1 MGPILEKKYQ
11 ISYQKLK
18 IKKTESHL
26 LLQMFHSTQEGQECW
41 LKRGQIFKRQ
51 NPPLPLENLE
61 KDKPWLVSLNLF
73 YKSDVIFAI

>member
-26 LLQMFHSTQEGQECW
+26 LLQMFHSTQEGQEC
-41 LKRGQIFKRQ
+41 
-51 NPPLPLENLE
+51 
-61 KDKPWLVSLNLF
+61 
-73 YKSDVIFAI
+73 